1 MTMIRT
7 KWLGLAA
14 AAGAVVV
21 AVGGASASCSQT
33 PTNVAVRTFELAQK
47 MDVVCLQVNDVYGN
61 PVPPSPL
68 TEDNCAP
75 VALNTNGGPLANHLF
90 AVVTQLARGELAVV
104 DLTNGNV
111 VDEDR
116 ETPGINF
123 IPVGAIPTDVVVSPD
138 PQTSM
143 TYVASGDASK
153 PAIYGIPNTRL
164 LGDSYGVNPPRPLGI
179 SDLVACALP
188 QPVQG
193 LRMATLPG
201 GGEVLVAL
209 LKASG
214 GQPASVVAI
223 DPAPL
228 VNGAIA
234 AGYLPD
240 GGAQGAGDDGGAPAG
255 DDGGGDAGGAAD
267 AGAEAAVADAG
278 SPVPGVT
285 PGSLTACKVLGASAF
300 LATVP
305 AAWTPGSTW
314 ADGVPYVEGGVDL
327 SEAGPV
333 NGVSCTPAGIGDAGA
348 PSGGGGAAASIPFA
362 IAPGSEPKPAAL
374 VMRDDVPLLYVSDEG
389 LPFIHVIDLSD
400 PTSPREQPPLLATSV
415 NEPGRQVS
423 VGAIALSPPTRDYK
437 RYLYAVDAKAGS
449 VMVYDVTD
457 PASTART
464 PMQRPHPELNPFNVP
479 DRLQF
484 SAPVATLAFVEHDWP
499 LPSQAGNEVNNPVHQ
514 YSGLLCNPNPNA
526 HPDQNTFNDKGA
538 YFRAD
543 EAPVIQSNG
552 TVANFPQRLRGIFAF
567 VTLSNGSM
575 VVIDVD
581 DWDAPCRRPDPM
593 EAATK
598 ALGGSSS
605 SSGSGTTG
613 AANTSGMPGVLAIP
627 QPPPTDANDL
637 DPYHAASTYL
647 GVTLPESP
655 ATTIEAFFPITVPNR
670 MRSNF
675 LLRNDPSSG
684 NHVPN
689 IISPVLLFDVNG
701 APLTTTGTQGLANPL
716 MLPTPLATGF
726 FDPSRLQ
733 NPTEPDPTARTTPT
747 PGLDN
752 ALTQSAAQLT
762 PSQNHVPADIRI
774 SFDDPTAHIDQDWA
788 TTYEGALPTVGGVLV
803 DVASYDGYR
812 TLTLASG
819 NDFVADAG
827 GVVDAGYADAA
838 VFGPSPG
845 FCGRGIEDWGLGQ
858 QRAYAVLDAI
868 QKANDAG
875 AALPLPGAGA
885 PGNPTLPQWTA
896 DYVELNDDLLAN
908 TDPYWGIPSTDV
920 NPGATVNDCWDGDL
934 ADPDGNNLDTSPL
947 AQNRYNA
954 CFTAFDAQVNA
965 DTHYA
970 RDFPII
976 EAYDDHL
983 VLGRFGWLP
992 NPAPS
997 TDGGSGAGG
1006 DGGAGLFVAEQPQNR
1021 VVVGADDSN
1030 KPFLRFARCCFH
1042 HQATFKVRTGGEWIT
1057 TGSVSG
1063 YMDHTIADPATNR
1076 CVLSCNQGDA
1086 LRNSRAFDIPWSTTK
1101 SDGTCASDGLQSLPA
1116 NLDRNSVLA
1125 MRNPMFSFVI
1135 WSACTP
1141 LLGNDHTETARD
1153 MVWRYSLRGGF
1164 SPLTLSIT
1172 GGTSTAVS
1180 PQSMRFINSLGQLA
1194 VVDGSL
1200 QGLVLFDLNSL
1211 SLAHNPYF

>member
-47 MDVVCLQVNDVYGN
+47 MDVVCLQVNDVYGYAVD
-61 PVPPSPL
+61 PVPL

-75 VALNTNGGPLANHLF
+75 VALNTSGAPLPNHLF

-104 DLTNGNV
+104 DLTAGNV

-123 IPVGAIPTDVVVSPD
+123 IPVGAIPTDVAVPHD
-138 PQTSM
+138 TRM
-143 TYVASGDASK
+143 AFVASGDAAK
-153 PAIYGIPNTRL
+153 PAIYGIPTTRL
-164 LGDSYGVNPPRPLGI
+164 LGDTYGAHPKTPLRI
-179 SDLVACALP
+179 TDLLACALP

-193 LRMATLPG
+193 LKAAKLPG

-234 AGYLPD
+234 AGDLS
-240 GGAQGAGDDGGAPAG
+240 DGGAPGSG
-255 DDGGGDAGGAAD
+255 DDGGG
-267 AGAEAAVADAG
+267 GAEAGAVTGDDGGDAGTGGEAGAADAG
-278 SPVPGVT
+278 SPVQGVT
-285 PGSLTACKVLGASAF
+285 PGSLSPCKVLGATAF
-300 LATVP
+300 LASTP
-305 AAWTPGSTW
+305 ATWSPGVTW
-314 ADGVPYVEGGVDL
+314 PDGVPYVEGGVDL
-327 SEAGPV
+327 TNAEPV
-333 NGVSCTPAGIGDAGA
+333 NGVACTSAGIGDAGT
-348 PSGGGGAAASIPFA
+348 AASIPFS
-362 IAPGSEPKPAAL
+362 ISPDSEPKPAAI

-389 LPFIHVIDLSD
+389 LPLIHVIDLSD
-400 PTSPREQPPLLATSV
+400 PTSPREQTPLLATSV
-415 NEPGRQVS
+415 NEPSRQVS

-437 RYLYAVDAKAGS
+437 RYLYATDSKIGS
-449 VMVYDVTD
+449 MMVFDVTD
-457 PASTART
+457 PASAART
-464 PMQRPHPELNPFNVP
+464 PMLRPHPELNPFNVP
-479 DRLQF
+479 DRLAF
-484 SAPVATLAFVEHDWP
+484 NAPVAAIAFVEHDWP
-499 LPSQAGNEVNNPVHQ
+499 LPSQAEGTVPVHQ

-526 HPDQNTFNDKGA
+526 HPDSNTFNDKGA
-538 YFRAD
+538 YYRAD
-543 EAPVIQSNG
+543 QAGVIQSNG
-552 TVANFPQRLRGIFAF
+552 TATTFPQRLRGIFAF

-593 EAATK
+593 EPAVASGAA
-598 ALGGSSS
+598 ADDGGAV
-605 SSGSGTTG
+605 TG
-613 AANTSGMPGVLAIP
+613 NANTSGMPGVLAIAEP
-627 QPPPTDANDL
+627 AAGTNDL
-637 DPYHAASTYL
+637 DPYHAPNTYADAGSL
-647 GVTLPESP
+647 AESP
-655 ATTIEAFFPITVPNR
+655 ATTIEAFFPISVPNR

-675 LLRNDPSSG
+675 LVRNDPSSG
-684 NHVPN
+684 DHVPN
-689 IISPVLLFDVNG
+689 LIAPVLLFDVNG

-716 MLPTPLATGF
+716 MLPTPLSPGF
-726 FDPSRLQ
+726 SDPGRLQ
-733 NPTEPDPTARTTPT
+733 NPTEPNPAARSTAT
-747 PGLDN
+747 PGLEN
-752 ALTQSAAQLT
+752 ALTQSAAVLT
-762 PSQNHVPADIRI
+762 PNQNHPPADIRI
-774 SFDDPTAHIDQDWA
+774 SFDDPTAEIDQDWA

-812 TLTLASG
+812 TLTLAAG
-819 NDFVADAG
+819 ANFVPEAG
-827 GVVDAGYADAA
+827 TVDAGYADAA
-838 VFGPSPG
+838 VSGPSPG
-845 FCGRGIEDWGLGQ
+845 FCGRGIEDWAIGQ
-858 QRAYAVLDAI
+858 QRAFAVVDAL
-868 QKANDAG
+868 QKG
-875 AALPLPGAGA
+875 GLPA
-885 PGNPTLPQWTA
+885 PGSCAAGSPTLPQWTA
-896 DYVELNDDLLAN
+896 DYVELNDDLLPS
-908 TDPYWGIPSTDV
+908 TDAYWGIPSKSAD
-920 NPGATVNDCWDGDL
+920 PGATVNDCWDDEL
-934 ADPDGNNLDTSPL
+934 ADVDGNTPNPSPL
-947 AQNRYNA
+947 AQARYNA
-954 CFTAFDAQVNA
+954 CFTAFDAQANA

-970 RDFPII
+970 RDFPIV

-992 NPAPS
+992 DPTPPPTSCN
-997 TDGGSGAGG
+997 DGGTGDGGASNGG
-1006 DGGAGLFVAEQPQNR
+1006 ASDGGAGLFVAEQPQNR

-1042 HQATFKVRTGGEWIT
+1042 HQATFKVRTGGEWVT

-1063 YMDHTIADPATNR
+1063 YMDHTITDPKTNR
-1076 CVLSCNQGDA
+1076 CVMSCNQGDV
-1086 LRNSRAFDIPWSTTK
+1086 LRNSRAFDVPWGTTK
-1101 SDGTCASDGLQSLPA
+1101 PDGTCASDGLSALPP

-1180 PQSMRFINSLGQLA
+1180 PQSMRFIDSLGQLA
-1194 VVDGSL
+1194 VIDGSL